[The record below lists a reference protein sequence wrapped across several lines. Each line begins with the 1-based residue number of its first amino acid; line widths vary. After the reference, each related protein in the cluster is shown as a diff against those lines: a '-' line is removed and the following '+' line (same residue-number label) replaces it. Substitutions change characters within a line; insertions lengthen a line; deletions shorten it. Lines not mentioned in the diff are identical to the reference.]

1 MSYEKFYVEVTLVIL
16 LLVLLNGNLTLLQNL
31 SSDIYGKIILIIAIC
46 FLAIRYGTTCA
57 LLGAFIYLLVNNN
70 YKEGMIPKQSG
81 DNNKPKACSK
91 DRDCGACKY
100 KCNSGTCEASKIDGS
115 EYVKEPFIGS
125 NSTGYDRE
133 TLENNINKNPELKK
147 ISASCP

>member
-70 YKEGMIPKQSG
+70 YKEGMNPKQSD

-91 DRDCGACKY
+91 DRDCGACSY
-100 KCNSGTCEASKIDGS
+100 KCSEGTCKAEKIPNSGYIREGFVAST
-115 EYVKEPFIGS
+115 
-125 NSTGYDRE
+125 NDRE
-133 TLENNINKNPELKK
+133 HIENDLQKSPNLNTM
-147 ISASCP
+147 SASCPSA